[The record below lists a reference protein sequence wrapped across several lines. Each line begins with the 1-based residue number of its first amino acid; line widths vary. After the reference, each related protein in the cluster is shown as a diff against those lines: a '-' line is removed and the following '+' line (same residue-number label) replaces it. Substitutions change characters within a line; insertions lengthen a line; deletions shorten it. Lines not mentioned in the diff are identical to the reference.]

1 MCSSLALPW
10 SFGKALDHVRDT
22 RGRARGRSEDMS
34 RFLNELRARP
44 ELNDLDDKQSMA
56 LAASETRAV
65 RRERGAMGRGC
76 T

>member
-1 MCSSLALPW
+1 
-10 SFGKALDHVRDT
+10 
-22 RGRARGRSEDMS
+22 MS